1 MDGSITIAGNDGCNV
16 GEQSGGVVGNDS
28 ALVIGVI
35 IDVAAGEGAGHI
47 FGVGVPI
54 EKDLIVDIVDLS
66 GPFVEPHSLLIVV
79 GEVVRLLNGDT
90 DGV

>member
-16 GEQSGGVVGNDS
+16 GEQSWGVVGYNT
-28 ALVIGVI
+28 AFIVGVVG
-35 IDVAAGEGAGHI
+35 DVAAGEGAGHI

-54 EKDLIVDIVDLS
+54 EKNLVVVIVDLS